1 MFMGVKMDIQKIGF
15 GDFCTIEQK
24 RYVGPNEFYSYKVVG
39 RKKSNVWTDVPVDA
53 NNEKETLHDHLDDV
67 VTVVCNNLDDR
78 TVHQFRVSDLA
89 SVRKS
94 QAVPEYAEF
103 YLGGGVFAICDWKDY
118 EKVKNFKWNTSSRQ
132 YRTQW
137 VWANDPKNADINRR
151 KVAMHNLI
159 MCPPEGLY
167 VDHINGNG
175 LDNRRSNLRIV
186 TKQQNTFNSAHK
198 GGTSKYKG
206 VCLEKESGMWK
217 AYITKDGKKK
227 SIGRFALEDDAARA
241 YDKEAISLFREH
253 AKLNFLPKAMIEAQE
268 QKVTE
273 MKINWGMECPRC
285 NHNEAII
292 HSTAEKDSG
301 YEFMNGDAVNC
312 LKCGNTGEMDANS
325 EDSDIVW
332 NEYEAQE
339 QSHD

>member
-1 MFMGVKMDIQKIGF
+1 MFAQESVMDFQKIKELALANGF
-15 GDFCTIEQK
+15 SLKEQASGNMDLHSYVYEFANAIEQAAK
-24 RYVGPNEFYSYKVVG
+24 
-39 RKKSNVWTDVPVDA
+39 A
-53 NNEKETLHDHLDDV
+53 
-67 VTVVCNNLDDR
+67 
-78 TVHQFRVSDLA
+78 
-89 SVRKS
+89 

-118 EKVKNFKWNTSSRQ
+118 ETVKNFKWNTSSRQ
-132 YRTQW
+132 SRTQW
-137 VWANDPKNADINRR
+137 VWAHDPKNADINRR

-253 AKLNFLPKAMIEAQE
+253 AKLNFLPKAMIEPQE
-268 QKVTE
+268 
-273 MKINWGMECPRC
+273 P
-285 NHNEAII
+285 
-292 HSTAEKDSG
+292 
-301 YEFMNGDAVNC
+301 
-312 LKCGNTGEMDANS
+312 AN
-325 EDSDIVW
+325 D
-332 NEYEAQE
+332 
-339 QSHD
+339 